1 MDINGFLLALFV
13 LLFFL
18 FGPYILQKEDK
29 LVHDLK
35 KHGQT

>member
-1 MDINGFLLALFV
+1 MDIDSFLLSLFV

-29 LVHDLK
+29 LVRYLK
-35 KHGQT
+35 KHDQT

>member
-1 MDINGFLLALFV
+1 MDIDSFLLALFV

-35 KHGQT
+35 RHDRT